1 MNPSIRFFAHPDAW
15 RRGLFFAGLLLFL
28 AACASTP
35 NAEEKIQL
43 ARQNYDEA
51 VRMQSLKMD
60 KEMLA
65 KLREAVRLAPDEPLY
80 QITLANA
87 LFSQE
92 KLEEAEIHYKMAL
105 KANPQMTEAYRQ
117 LGRLYMQKG
126 DWPNAQNYLEEAL
139 KRPGLARPHEL
150 YNWLAITHYAQGDFN
165 EAEKNWKAALKIL
178 ENFEIRLNLA
188 RAYRDHELFDLAK
201 RTLEKALEL
210 NPKSARVHYELG
222 QLYLKYRQFP
232 EAHKHFKEV
241 IRLEPMGDFSN
252 ASRKYLE
259 LMPPESKNGG

>member
-1 MNPSIRFFAHPDAW
+1 MNHPIRFFANPDTW
-15 RRGLFFAGLLLFL
+15 SRGFLFAAMLFL

-35 NAEEKIQL
+35 SAEEKIQL

-51 VRMQSLKMD
+51 VRMQTLNKNN
-60 KEMLA
+60 EMLD

-87 LFSQE
+87 LFSLE
-92 KLEEAEIHYKMAL
+92 KLEEAEIHYKLAL
-105 KANPQMTEAYRQ
+105 DANPQMIEAYRQ

-126 DWPNAQNYLEEAL
+126 DWPNAQTHLEEAL

-150 YNWLAITHYAQGDFN
+150 YNWLAITHYALGDFN
-165 EAEKNWKAALKIL
+165 KAEKNWLAALNIL

-188 RAYRDHELFDLAK
+188 RAYRDHELFDLAQN
-201 RTLEKALEL
+201 TLEKALEL
-210 NPKSARVHYELG
+210 NPKSAQVHYELA
-222 QLYLKYRQFP
+222 QLYLKNRQFP
-232 EAHKHFKEV
+232 KAHKHFTEV
-241 IRLEPMGDFSN
+241 IRLEPMGDLSK